1 MGGRPDPPPRTTAI
15 IGEAD
20 DVSVP
25 AATPALPLPLT
36 PPDSEFRLPG
46 GVGGEA
52 VGAEGR
58 LRPRGALL
66 DRPGAEEGGAG
77 RRGGGQAPR
86 LWWAGGRGGWGAGLE
101 IATARDCYSQG
112 LLQPA
117 R

>member
-66 DRPGAEEGGAG
+66 DRPGAEEGGPAEEG
-77 RRGGGQAPR
+77 VARPHGCGGQEGGVGGGQV
-86 LWWAGGRGGWGAGLE
+86 
-101 IATARDCYSQG
+101 
-112 LLQPA
+112 
-117 R
+117 